1 MEESLIRVGDLHLAT
16 RRYGNPADPCV
27 VLIRGLGTQMIEW
40 SPRLLETLVAGGLQV
55 VIFDNRD
62 VGASSKLS
70 HSYSIEDMAADVIG
84 ILDAL
89 ALDRVYLL
97 GISLGGMIAQH
108 IAFRFPDRLR
118 CLLSVMSS
126 SGSRELP
133 VAAPEVR
140 ERMTERASG
149 REAIIALDASN
160 RALFGSPGYPESET
174 LRLAMAT
181 RAYDRC
187 YYPEGVARQ
196 MEAAI
201 ADGSRVERLR
211 QINVPTLVIHGAD
224 DPLLLP
230 ACGEDTAR
238 HIPGAEF
245 QLVPGMG
252 HNIPDELAPD
262 LAQRVLEF
270 IVRH

>member
-1 MEESLIRVGDLHLAT
+1 
-16 RRYGNPADPCV
+16 
-27 VLIRGLGTQMIEW
+27 
-40 SPRLLETLVAGGLQV
+40 
-55 VIFDNRD
+55 
-62 VGASSKLS
+62 
-70 HSYSIEDMAADVIG
+70 
-84 ILDAL
+84 
-89 ALDRVYLL
+89 
-97 GISLGGMIAQH
+97 
-108 IAFRFPDRLR
+108 
-118 CLLSVMSS
+118 
-126 SGSRELP
+126 
-133 VAAPEVR
+133 
-140 ERMTERASG
+140 
-149 REAIIALDASN
+149 
-160 RALFGSPGYPESET
+160 
-174 LRLAMAT
+174 MAT